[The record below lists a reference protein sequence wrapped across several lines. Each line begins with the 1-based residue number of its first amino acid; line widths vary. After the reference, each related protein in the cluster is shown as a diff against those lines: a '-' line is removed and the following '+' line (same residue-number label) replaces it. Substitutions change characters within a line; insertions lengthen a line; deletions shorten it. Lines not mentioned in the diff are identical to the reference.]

1 MHLHKHPRHAA
12 FAATSLALL
21 GSLGLSACGEKK
33 EAPAPAPPPEVA
45 VVTVHHTNVPLS
57 IQLPG
62 RTSAFKVAQ
71 VRARVDGIV
80 LKRTF
85 EEGADVKEGQELYL
99 IDPAPFRAA
108 LASAEATLQ
117 KNQATLATNKAQL
130 DRYKVLVGQNAVSKQ
145 AFDNAVAAQGQAEAD
160 VAAARAAVTT
170 AKINL
175 GYTSVTSPITGL
187 SAISQVTQGA
197 YVQGSA
203 ATLMTTVQQIDPIYV
218 DVRQSSAEGLQLRR
232 QLASGQ
238 LKMSGPDQAKVGLML
253 EDGTEYPV
261 AGTLQYNG
269 VTVDQATGSVT
280 LRALFPNPKHVLLP
294 GMFVRAR
301 VGQGTQ
307 QNAMLVPAQGV
318 TRSRQGEPQVL
329 VVGADNKVALKNIK
343 VASLINNNWVV
354 DGGLADGERVIVT
367 GSQKVQQGQAVR
379 AVEAPPMND
388 QRLAENGQPAAA
400 DSTPASTPAAAGK

>member
-57 IQLPG
+57 IELPG

>member
-12 FAATSLALL
+12 IAATSLALL

-57 IQLPG
+57 IELPG

-80 LKRTF
+80 QKRTF

-160 VAAARAAVTT
+160 VAAAKAAVTT

-261 AGTLQYNG
+261 MGTLQYNG

-318 TRSRQGEPQVL
+318 TRSRQGDPQVL
-329 VVGADNKVALKNIK
+329 VVGSDNKVALKNIK
-343 VASLINNNWVV
+343 VASLVNNNWVV

-379 AVEAPPMND
+379 AVEAPAMSG
-388 QRLAENGQPAAA
+388 QRLAENGQPAAP
-400 DSTPASTPAAAGK
+400 DSAPASTPAGK

>member
-57 IQLPG
+57 IELPG

-85 EEGADVKEGQELYL
+85 EEGADVREGQELYL

-318 TRSRQGEPQVL
+318 TRSRQGDPQVL
-329 VVGADNKVALKNIK
+329 VVGADNKVTLKNIK

>member
-1 MHLHKHPRHAA
+1 MHLHKHPRHVAYAA
-12 FAATSLALL
+12 SSLALL
-21 GSLGLSACGEKK
+21 GTLALSACGEKK
-33 EAPAPAPPPEVA
+33 AAPAPPPPPEVA
-45 VVTVHHTNVPLS
+45 VVTVHHANVPLS
-57 IQLPG
+57 IELPG

-80 LKRTF
+80 QKRAF
-85 EEGADVKEGQELYL
+85 EEGADVKENQELYQ
-99 IDPAPFRAA
+99 IDPAPYRAA

-117 KNQATLATNKAQL
+117 KNEATLATNKAQL
-130 DRYKVLVGQNAVSKQ
+130 DRYKVLVGENAVSKQ
-145 AFDNAVAAQGQAEAD
+145 AYDNAVAAQGQAAAD

-175 GYTSVTSPITGL
+175 GYTSVTAPISGL

-197 YVQGSA
+197 YVQASA
-203 ATLMTTVQQIDPIYV
+203 ATLLTTVQQIDPIYV

-238 LKMSGPDQAKVGLML
+238 LKLDGPNQAKVGLLL
-253 EDGTEYPV
+253 EDGSEYPLT
-261 AGTLQYNG
+261 GTLQYNG
-269 VTVDQATGSVT
+269 ITVDQATGSVT

-318 TRSRQGEPQVL
+318 SRNRQGDPTVL
-329 VVGADNKVALKNIK
+329 VVGADNKVAQKIIK
-343 VASLINNNWVV
+343 VNSLIGNNWVV
-354 DGGLADGERVIVT
+354 DGGLADGERVVVT
-367 GSQKVQQGQAVR
+367 GSQKVQLGMAVR
-379 AVEAPPMND
+379 SVEAPAMGP
-388 QRLAENGQPAAA
+388 RLAENGQPPAA
-400 DSTPASTPAAAGK
+400 DGAPASTPTGK

>member
-57 IQLPG
+57 IELPG

-145 AFDNAVAAQGQAEAD
+145 AFDNAVASQGQAEAD

-203 ATLMTTVQQIDPIYV
+203 ATLLTTVQQIDPIYV

-318 TRSRQGEPQVL
+318 TRSRQGDPQVL
-329 VVGADNKVALKNIK
+329 VVGADNKVTLKNIR